1 MKSAQGAGTRERDP
15 SASINGSSGPV
26 LSPIPPAPLVE
37 PAKRRRPIGFLAAAV
52 VLVIAGGMG
61 AVWAVN
67 QSGERSEVV
76 GVARQVE
83 WGEVI
88 TAQDLA
94 VVEVIPDVNLRPVP
108 WADRS
113 ALIGKRVATTLV
125 PGSLV
130 TDESVTSAAVVGEGQ
145 AVVGVT
151 VKQEQ
156 APMQT
161 LNAQDQV
168 HLVIAPPSGAD
179 QDKPPVVV
187 TGAVL
192 SATSANSSGARTVDV
207 LVAQADSDALAL
219 AASSGRV
226 TIVLVPRS

>member
-1 MKSAQGAGTRERDP
+1 MKSAQGAGTKERDP
-15 SASINGSSGPV
+15 AAPINGSSGPV

-52 VLVIAGGMG
+52 VLAIAGGLG

-83 WGEVI
+83 WGELI
-88 TAQDLA
+88 TAQDLV
-94 VVEVIPDVNLRPVP
+94 VVEVIPDGNLRPVP
-108 WADRS
+108 WSDRS
-113 ALIGKRVATTLV
+113 SLIGKRASTTLV
-125 PGSLV
+125 PGSLL
-130 TDESVTSAAVVGEGQ
+130 TDKSVTNAPVVGDGQ

-151 VKQEQ
+151 VKQAQ
-156 APMQT
+156 APMQS
-161 LNAQDQV
+161 LNPQDQV
-168 HLVIAPPSGAD
+168 HLVISPPTGVDPDKAPL
-179 QDKPPVVV
+179 VV
-187 TGAVL
+187 TGSVL
-192 SATSANSSGARTVDV
+192 SATSPDTSGSRTVDV
-207 LVAQADSDALAL
+207 LVAQKDSDALAL